1 MPAITKK
8 KKSISA
14 SINIL
19 ESKEGDHY
27 IAHCLEFDL
36 VSQGAT
42 REEAKDNLAGLIFSY
57 LQFAME
63 HNIEQFTYH
72 PAPKIYWDRFKE
84 VRKTKVVT
92 RQSINPAL
100 LKAPRNRIKD
110 FMKEAKIDKMPTHA

>member
-1 MPAITKK
+1 MPAIPKK
-8 KKSISA
+8 KKGISA

-19 ESKEGDHY
+19 GSKEGDHY

-42 REEAKDNLAGLIFSY
+42 REEARDNLADLIFSY
-57 LQFAME
+57 LQFAIE
-63 HNIEQFTYH
+63 NNIEQFTYH

-84 VRKTKVVT
+84 AQKTKVVT

-100 LKAPRNRIKD
+100 LKAPKNQIKD
-110 FMKEAKIDKMPTHA
+110 FMKEVKINKIPTYA